1 MKTLSIAIENNLI
14 IIALPELSLAATLGY
29 RRAKIAHL
37 PHVALQVTAETETQ
51 SIVYIVSNS

>member
-1 MKTLSIAIENNLI
+1 MKTSSIAIENNLI

-37 PHVALQVTAETETQ
+37 PHVAL
-51 SIVYIVSNS
+51 